1 MQNGPVVRAMSLRL
15 QLLLLQAIIVCVVT
29 VATGGVA
36 FALQERLI
44 RDQAKERMLG
54 VALSIARL
62 PVILDALHT
71 DDPSAVI
78 QPVAEVIRESSDL
91 TYVVVTDVD
100 GIRFSHPNPERIGEK
115 VSTDPSVPLSGEIY
129 EGTQLGTL
137 GLSWRV
143 KAPIYGADGADGED
157 GEVIGSVSVGILE
170 SDLAADLQAWSPW
183 LLGAVAGSAIVGVFG
198 AAGVTAIVR
207 RRIFKLEPD
216 QIAELVNERETML
229 HRLSEGVITVDA
241 AGVITLANDAAL
253 RLLDRDAI
261 LGVRAA
267 DVLEGPVLDVLEN
280 GEPDGRL
287 VLAGERAVIARG
299 TGIRDDEGTVVGGT
313 LLLRDHTE
321 LHAALRDMDGAQSLT
336 DGLRA
341 QAHEFA
347 NSMHVVAGLLEMRR
361 VDEARDF
368 IARVRPGGPL
378 HVDDPTAQLS
388 GELAA
393 ILSVKTVQAR
403 ERGMALEVTASGK
416 VPEEAARDLV
426 TVVGNLVD
434 NAMEACSVGDRIT
447 VSLLATAEG
456 VTVRVDD
463 SGPGVPEGSEEAIF
477 AEGTTTKEGLAHRR
491 GIGLAL
497 VARIARRRGGQ
508 VAVARSEAGG
518 ASFVMVLPTRAPVVG
533 S

>member
-1 MQNGPVVRAMSLRL
+1 MSLRL
-15 QLLLLQAIIVCVVT
+15 QLLLLQAVIVCVVT

-62 PVILDALHT
+62 PVILDALTT

-91 TYVVVTDVD
+91 TYVVVTDAD
-100 GIRFSHPNPERIGEK
+100 GIRFSHPNPDRIGEK

-129 EGTQLGTL
+129 EGTQMGTL

-143 KAPIYGADGADGED
+143 KAPIYGGDGED

-207 RRIFKLEPD
+207 RRIFKLEPG

-241 AGVITLANDAAL
+241 TGTITLANDAAL
-253 RLLDRDAI
+253 RLLNRDEI
-261 LGVRAA
+261 LGLRAA

-299 TGIRDDEGTVVGGT
+299 TGVRDDEGTVVGGT

-321 LHAALRDMDGAQSLT
+321 LHAALREMDGAQSLT

-361 VDEARDF
+361 IDDAREF

-378 HVDDPTAQLS
+378 HVDDPSAQLS

-416 VPEEAARDLV
+416 VPAQVAGDLV

-434 NAMEACSVGDRIT
+434 NAMEACSVGDRIA
-447 VSLLATAEG
+447 VALVATADA

-463 SGPGVPEGSEEAIF
+463 SGPGVPEGSEQAIF
-477 AEGTTTKEGLAHRR
+477 AQGATTKHDATRRR

-497 VARIARRRGGQ
+497 VARIARRRGGSIS
-508 VAVARSEAGG
+508 VTRSEAGG
-518 ASFVMVLPTRAPVVG
+518 ASFVLTLPARATAG
-533 S
+533 DS